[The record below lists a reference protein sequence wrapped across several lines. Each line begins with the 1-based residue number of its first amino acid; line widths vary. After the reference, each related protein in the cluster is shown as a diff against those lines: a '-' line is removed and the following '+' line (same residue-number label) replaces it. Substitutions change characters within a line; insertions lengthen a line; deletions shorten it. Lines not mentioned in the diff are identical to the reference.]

1 MTDKEKYK
9 INILANRKIKTSL
22 YKYIKK
28 TCVDFGIFLENSDVY
43 YDNSE
48 EIFKTLGDDRQYTK
62 VQMFHKYI
70 TTKEDEHTR
79 SKQDSFSRL

>member
-1 MTDKEKYK
+1 MTDKEKDK
-9 INILANRKIKTSL
+9 IDILANRKIKTSL
-22 YKYIKK
+22 YKYITR
-28 TCVDFGIFLENSDVY
+28 TCVDFGIFLENSNLY

-48 EIFKTLGDDRQYTK
+48 EVFRTLSDDRKYTK

-70 TTKEDEHTR
+70 TSKEDEHTR